1 MRRIGR
7 IMKVAPMH
15 TYPDIKLL
23 IGGEWRDAVSG
34 KTIAVSDPATDEII
48 GAIAHAEKEDLDLA
62 LTAAERGF
70 KVWRDT
76 SPFERS
82 KIMRRAADILRER
95 KDKIAYIMTRE
106 QGKPLAQSATEIM
119 GAADTIDWFAE
130 EARRT
135 YGQVIPARATG
146 VSQLAIKLPVGP
158 VAAFTPWNFPINQI
172 VRKLSAA
179 LATGCSIIVKAPE
192 ETPASPAELIR
203 AFVDAGVP
211 AGVVG
216 LVYGVPSEISEYLI
230 PHPVIRKISF
240 TGSTPV
246 GKHLAALAG
255 RHMKRATME
264 LGGHAPVMIF
274 DDADIDKAIEVTS
287 LAKFR
292 NAGQVCVAPTRFL
305 VQDGV
310 ADRFLEGFVEATKAI
325 KVGNGLEDGVVMGPL
340 ANERRIPALE
350 GLINDAVSHGG
361 ELKTGGRRIGNKGNF
376 FEPTVLANVPTSAKI
391 MNDEPF
397 GPVAII
403 NRFSSFDD
411 AITEANRL
419 PFGLASYAF
428 TGSVK
433 TAHALGQ
440 QVEAGMLTIN
450 HNGLALPEVPFG
462 GIKDSG
468 YGTEGGSEAVQ
479 AYLETKFV
487 SQMS

>member
-1 MRRIGR
+1 
-7 IMKVAPMH
+7 MH
-15 TYPDIKLL
+15 SYPDIKLL
-23 IGGEWRDAVSG
+23 INGEWRDALSG
-34 KTIAVSDPATDEII
+34 KTIAVSDPATDEIL
-48 GAIAHAEKEDLDLA
+48 GNIAHAEKADLDLA
-62 LTAAERGF
+62 LDAADKGF
-70 KVWRDT
+70 KVWRET
-76 SPFERS
+76 SAYERS
-82 KIMRRAADILRER
+82 KIMRKAADLLRER
-95 KDKIAYIMTRE
+95 KDTIAWLMTRE
-106 QGKPLAQSATEIM
+106 QGKPLAQSAMEVM

-146 VSQLAIKLPVGP
+146 VSQLAIKVPVGP

-179 LATGCSIIVKAPE
+179 LAAGCSIIVKAPE

-211 AGVVG
+211 AGVIN

-240 TGSTPV
+240 TGSTPI

-255 RHMKRATME
+255 THMKRATME

-274 DDADIDKAIEVTS
+274 DDANIEKAVEIMAMS
-287 LAKFR
+287 KFR

-305 VQDGV
+305 VQVGV
-310 ADRFLEGFVEATKAI
+310 ASQFLDGFVKAAEAV
-325 KVGNGLEDGVVMGPL
+325 KVGNGLEDGVTMGPL
-340 ANERRIPALE
+340 ANERRIPAME
-350 GLINDAVSHGG
+350 ALIQDAVTNGA
-361 ELKTGGRRIGNKGNF
+361 ELKTGGKRIGNKGNF

-397 GPVAII
+397 GPVAIV
-403 NRFSSFDD
+403 NTFKSFDD
-411 AITEANRL
+411 AISEANRL
-419 PFGLASYAF
+419 PFGLASFAF

-433 TAHALGQ
+433 TAHELGR

-468 YGTEGGSEAVQ
+468 YGTEGGSEAVG
-479 AYLETKFV
+479 AYLETRFV
-487 SQMS
+487 SQMN

>member
-1 MRRIGR
+1 
-7 IMKVAPMH
+7 MH
-15 TYPDIKLL
+15 SYPDVKLL
-23 IGGEWRDAVSG
+23 INGEWRDALSG

-48 GAIAHAEKEDLDLA
+48 GAIAHAEKADLDLA
-62 LTAAERGF
+62 LDAADKGF
-70 KVWRDT
+70 KVWRET
-76 SPFERS
+76 SAYDRS
-82 KIMRRAADILRER
+82 KIMRKAADLLRER
-95 KDKIAYIMTRE
+95 KDTIAWLMTRE
-106 QGKPLAQSATEIM
+106 QGKPIAQSGMEVM

-146 VSQLAIKLPVGP
+146 VSQLAIKVPVGP

-179 LATGCSIIVKAPE
+179 LAAGCSIIVKAPE

-211 AGVVG
+211 AGAIN
-216 LVYGVPSEISEYLI
+216 LVYGVPAEISEYLI

-240 TGSTPV
+240 TGSTPI

-255 RHMKRATME
+255 KHMKRATME

-274 DDADIDKAIEVTS
+274 DDANIEKAVEIMAMS
-287 LAKFR
+287 KFR

-305 VQDGV
+305 VQEGV
-310 ADRFLEGFVEATKAI
+310 ASQFMDGFVKAAEAI
-325 KVGNGLEDGVVMGPL
+325 KVGNGLEDGVTMGPL
-340 ANERRIPALE
+340 ANERRIPAME
-350 GLINDAVSHGG
+350 ALIQDAITHGA
-361 ELKTGGRRIGNKGNF
+361 ELKTGGKRIGNKGNF

-397 GPVAII
+397 GPVAIV
-403 NRFSSFDD
+403 NTFKSFDD
-411 AITEANRL
+411 AISEANRL
-419 PFGLASYAF
+419 PFGLASFAF

-433 TAHALGQ
+433 TAHELGR

-468 YGTEGGSEAVQ
+468 YGTEGGSEAVG
-479 AYLETKFV
+479 AYLETRFV
-487 SQMS
+487 SQMN